1 MVTIAYI
8 LLGSNIGDR
17 LTNIHQALSLLSTVE
32 DTTIVKQSSIIETQ
46 PLEFTEQPDFL
57 NCVVEVV
64 TGLNAVNVLHH
75 LLDIENALGRVRT
88 VAKGPRTI
96 DCDLLLFG
104 NVVCTTKHLILP
116 HPQIY
121 SRPFVWQLLSE
132 INMNIIDPVS
142 HKLLNEVVACHQ

>member
-64 TGLNAVNVLHH
+64 TGLDAVNVLHH

-132 INMNIIDPVS
+132 INTNIIDPVS

>member
-17 LTNIHQALSLLSTVE
+17 LTNIHHALSLLSTVE

-64 TGLNAVNVLHH
+64 TGLDAVNVLHH

>member
-1 MVTIAYI
+1 METIAYI
-8 LLGSNIGDR
+8 VLGSNIDDR
-17 LTNIHQALSLLSTVE
+17 LANIHQALSLLSTVE
-32 DTTIVKQSSIIETQ
+32 DTTIVKQSSIIETK

-57 NCVVEVV
+57 NCVVEIV
-64 TGLNAVNVLHH
+64 TGLKAENVLHH
-75 LLDIENALGRVRT
+75 LLDIEDKLSRVRT
-88 VAKGPRTI
+88 VAKGPRII

-104 NVVCTTKHLILP
+104 NVVCTTKHLTLP

-142 HKLLNEVVACHQ
+142 HKLLSEVVACHQ

>member
-64 TGLNAVNVLHH
+64 TGLDAVNVLHH

>member
-17 LTNIHQALSLLSTVE
+17 LANIHQALSLLSTVE
-32 DTTIVKQSSIIETQ
+32 DTTIVKQSSIIETK

-57 NCVVEVV
+57 NCVVEIV
-64 TGLNAVNVLHH
+64 TGLKAENVLHH
-75 LLDIENALGRVRT
+75 LLDIEDKLGRVRT
-88 VAKGPRTI
+88 VAKGPRII

-104 NVVCTTKHLILP
+104 NVVCTTKHLTLP

-142 HKLLNEVVACHQ
+142 HKLLSEVVACHQ

>member
-64 TGLNAVNVLHH
+64 TGLDAVNVLHH

-132 INMNIIDPVS
+132 INMNITDPVS

>member
-17 LTNIHQALSLLSTVE
+17 LANIHQALSLLSTVD

-64 TGLNAVNVLHH
+64 TGLDAVNVLHH

-132 INMNIIDPVS
+132 INTNIIDPVS